1 MEGDRRTARSNFIAS
16 SSRYSRVC
24 LARNS
29 EKTSVMEFREING
42 SSDASAAPRR
52 WPWYRIGLPTG
63 RPKHFPTMKM
73 HPLIRRCSKT
83 SNAHV
88 TRRALYR
95 GRFATLHNST
105 LETFR
110 RRAQAISFAFI
121 FSFRVKR
128 RCGGSTILQRR
139 ENNPSIR
146 VVYGSVF
153 GLLSAEVWLAKATS
167 SLRDRFAL

>member
-63 RPKHFPTMKM
+63 QPKHFPTMKI
-73 HPLIRRCSKT
+73 HPLIRRYSKT
-83 SNAHV
+83 SNVHMYIGEGF
-88 TRRALYR
+88 T
-95 GRFATLHNST
+95 
-105 LETFR
+105 
-110 RRAQAISFAFI
+110 
-121 FSFRVKR
+121 
-128 RCGGSTILQRR
+128 
-139 ENNPSIR
+139 
-146 VVYGSVF
+146 
-153 GLLSAEVWLAKATS
+153 
-167 SLRDRFAL
+167 